1 MALLDRFKKKEKKE
15 APAKQKEIKEKKPV
29 LEEVALD
36 KKKETTKPAKKVSRK
51 VTPQVYQIIR
61 EPHITEKATWLTDQ
75 NKYVFKIYPKA
86 NKVEVKKAVEALYG
100 VKVEKVHIVHLAPK
114 KRRLGRYEGWR
125 QGLKKGF
132 KKAIVTL
139 KQGEKIELL
148 PR

>member
-1 MALLDRFKKKEKKE
+1 MSLLDKFKKKTKKIEAEEKVKKVE
-15 APAKQKEIKEKKPV
+15 QRKTEEETREKIREEKPRRV
-29 LEEVALD
+29 V
-36 KKKETTKPAKKVSRK
+36 KKKNVEI
-51 VTPQVYQIIR
+51 YQIIK

-75 NKYVFKIYPKA
+75 NKYIFKIYPKA

-100 VKVEKVHIVHLAPK
+100 VRVEKVHIVHLAPK